1 MSDGVAP
8 RPSRRARGLAL
19 GALGAAAAVAASC
32 VGRVVVSE
40 RVVRPADLPAR
51 IALKTPTESFTHAWY
66 LALRDGRVWR
76 RPNPET
82 TGEDEPW
89 ELLPPDGLPRHS
101 ARRAGATLVEL
112 SADGENLVA
121 VDDDGLVHYTKLG
134 DLKWI
139 ESWGL
144 PPNGATLHAPR
155 ERRALHI
162 SHRGPLVGGY
172 EDIDGNSH
180 PVSAGVTTYYL
191 LEQDG
196 RSLRYADPWLPEEF
210 ARRIALPLRDRFI
223 AAGLSASAST
233 LFVVDRRGR
242 LFTRLADYDTLGE
255 NPVLPYT
262 YERGL
267 HEGQSARVL
276 PPEDWQEQP
285 GPPGRITAR
294 ITILQTGPGNGGR
307 ELRVEGTDAAG
318 APGHWARAIRDT
330 AWRFVPGPGPLSGP
344 LLDPQAP
351 EAEVLGPRRGRDYTG
366 RIVKPVLNAPL
377 RVELLDFHPVLLSAV
392 LRLSAGDA
400 RLELPLHL
408 RDTDRDD
415 AGRIASL
422 DGTLL
427 VPQGGPRLPG
437 LEALL
442 GDARLVECE
451 VKLEEDGRVLLER
464 SLAEKNLTRP
474 FLIELQP

>member
-1 MSDGVAP
+1 MSRGRQAKVEKPSKQVAT
-8 RPSRRARGLAL
+8 
-19 GALGAAAAVAASC
+19 
-32 VGRVVVSE
+32 
-40 RVVRPADLPAR
+40 PADLPAR
-51 IALKTPTESFTHAWY
+51 IALKTPTETFTHAWY

-82 TGEDEPW
+82 TGKDEGW
-89 ELLPPDGLPRHS
+89 ALLPPDGRPRHS
-101 ARRAGATLVEL
+101 AARPGAKVVEL

-121 VDDDGLVHYTKLG
+121 VDDDGLVYYTKLG
-134 DLKWI
+134 DVEWI
-139 ESWGL
+139 ERWGL
-144 PPNGATLHAPR
+144 PPNGAPLRAPR
-155 ERRALHI
+155 ERRGLHI

-180 PVSAGVTTYYL
+180 PVSAGVTTFYL
-191 LEQDG
+191 LERDG

-210 ARRIALPLRDRFI
+210 ARRIALPLRDRFV
-223 AAGLSASAST
+223 AAALSASAST

-242 LFTRLADYDTLGE
+242 LFTRIADYDTLGE

-276 PPEDWQEQP
+276 PPEEWVEQP
-285 GPPGRITAR
+285 APPGRITAR
-294 ITILQTGPGNGGR
+294 ICVLQTGPGNGGR

-318 APGHWARAIRDT
+318 APGHWARLIRDST
-330 AWRFVPGPGPLSGP
+330 WRFVPGPGPLSGP

-351 EAEVLGPRRGRDYTG
+351 EAEVLGARQGRDHTG
-366 RIVKPVLNAPL
+366 QVERPALEDPV

-392 LRLSAGDA
+392 VRLSAGDA
-400 RLELPLHL
+400 QVELPLHL
-408 RDTDRDD
+408 RDTDRDEQ
-415 AGRIASL
+415 GRIASF

-427 VPQGGPRLPG
+427 VPRGHPVPAPLHRAFDALFGP
-437 LEALL
+437 
-442 GDARLVECE
+442 DARLVEAE
-451 VKLEEDGRVLLER
+451 VKLEADGKVLLER

-474 FLIELQP
+474 FLIVFRPAD